1 MAPTARPGTGRS
13 AEFADNGGSVLV
25 EGARVTKSTDT
36 VLAASTPTVLTW
48 DTVINNSN
56 GVYNVGQPTRLTAIT
71 GGWYVVSGSISWN
84 TTAYTTTMWRLQA
97 RKNGSLIIGQDR
109 FDSTAAF
116 AYSVFPQENKIS
128 EVVYLNASDY
138 IELIA
143 ETTEPSNRNT
153 ISALTQYSPL
163 FELAPLGTVSGGSG
177 GSGGGIVA
185 DAIFTGGTV
194 SPGGAMA
201 DVPDGIGFV
210 EIIYAVPANGTY
222 FFDAWGMAQYGG
234 TFPSDGGFEWSC
246 SVNTVDQGYAFPGPF
261 AYTNVSNSVI
271 RGPMNVRMPLSLLA
285 GVNTIRLRYREVGG
299 LPASALFKVATS
311 PVSLALI
318 KRP

>member
-1 MAPTARPGTGRS
+1 MKTTKPHEHRWVAIKPGFPQKICRCGHMKV
-13 AEFADNGGSVLV
+13 G
-25 EGARVTKSTDT
+25 TKT
-36 VLAASTPTVLTW
+36 VLLSDFIRYTTTKAPVATGDLGMDVTSGRPQFFQGAAVRDVASL
-48 DTVINNSN
+48 DD
-56 GVYNVGQPTRLTAIT
+56 IT
-71 GGWYVVSGSISWN
+71 GGTGN
-84 TTAYTTTMWRLQA
+84 
-97 RKNGSLIIGQDR
+97 
-109 FDSTAAF
+109 
-116 AYSVFPQENKIS
+116 
-128 EVVYLNASDY
+128 
-138 IELIA
+138 
-143 ETTEPSNRNT
+143 
-153 ISALTQYSPL
+153 
-163 FELAPLGTVSGGSG
+163 
-177 GSGGGIVA
+177 IVA
-185 DAIFTGGTV
+185 DAVFTGGTV

-201 DVPDGIGFV
+201 DVPDGAGFV